1 MRVARAD
8 RLLALILLL
17 GFTLRCAHAFGL
29 PTVSEFTGGGGDSG
43 WFLANGYGFFSGQTH
58 GWVNGIAFY
67 NGTLPTP
74 PLYVIFT
81 GLAQLALSQH
91 ETIIFLRLLQCL
103 AGAATIWLTAR
114 IALVM
119 TKDERAM
126 LLAAGLMALHP
137 AMIMEPANIATESLY
152 IFFVAL
158 GIWLYMEYFAAAH
171 LQDGSHRFPPR
182 WALVLAAL
190 ALGLA
195 TLTRAVSA
203 LFPLAL
209 VLHMLLLGRRRLLG
223 DWRRACL
230 LFLLAYSAL
239 VSTWT
244 LHNLVLWDRLVIVSD
259 QLLGTLWRGA
269 EANDG
274 SPQQNDALLLAGVDL
289 PDDNDC
295 QVDCKY
301 QHPAELYL
309 QKIGE
314 IVGGDPAGFVV
325 RRISELGYAIAQPHG
340 TTELGGTSVWGAAR
354 QWLQEDRTLG
364 GLLAILRVEG
374 FVGKLLVWIF
384 HDIALAFGA
393 LGMWRWR
400 GRWLIALPLASFA
413 LYTIA
418 AHLVLLAEPRYLF
431 PIEFVLLIFAAAAI
445 IQLTDRRTRG
455 ESRA

>member
-17 GFTLRCAHAFGL
+17 GIALRCAHASGL
-29 PTVSEFTGGGGDSG
+29 PTVSEFTSGGGDSA

-58 GWVNGIAFY
+58 GWVNGISFY

-74 PLYVIFT
+74 PLYVIFV
-81 GLAQLALSQH
+81 GLAQLALPEH
-91 ETIIFLRLLQCL
+91 ETIIVIRLLQCL
-103 AGAATIWLTAR
+103 AGGATIWLTAR
-114 IALVM
+114 LALVM
-119 TKDERAM
+119 TKDKRAM

-137 AMIMEPANIATESLY
+137 AMIMEPANIATETLY

-158 GIWLYMEYFAAAH
+158 GIWLYVENFAAAH
-171 LQDGSHRFPPR
+171 LQGRTHRPGPT
-182 WALVLAAL
+182 WSLALAGL

-195 TLTRAVSA
+195 TLTRGVSA

-209 VLHMLLLGRRRLLG
+209 AAHLILMGRRRLLF

-230 LFLLAYSAL
+230 LFLVCYGAL

-269 EANDG
+269 AANDG
-274 SPQQNDALLLAGVDL
+274 SPQENDALLLAGVDL
-289 PDDNDC
+289 PESDC

-314 IVGGDPAGFVV
+314 IVGGDPAGFVA
-325 RRISELGYAIAQPHG
+325 RRVSELAYAILQPHG

-354 QWLQEDRTLG
+354 QWLQDDRSPG
-364 GLLAILRVEG
+364 GLLAIFRTES
-374 FVGKLLVWIF
+374 FVGKLLVWAF
-384 HDIALAFGA
+384 HDIVLVFGA
-393 LGMWRWR
+393 LGMWWQRR
-400 GRWLIALPLASFA
+400 ELMALPLASFA

-431 PIEFVLLIFAAAAI
+431 PIEFALLVFASAAI
-445 IQLTDRRTRG
+445 VQLYDRRTQG
-455 ESRA
+455 GSRA

>member
-1 MRVARAD
+1 MRAARAD

-17 GFTLRCAHAFGL
+17 GFALRCAHAVGL
-29 PTVSEFTGGGGDSG
+29 PTVSEFTRGGGDGS
-43 WFLANGYGFFSGQTH
+43 WYLANGYGFFSGQVH
-58 GWVNGIAFY
+58 GWVNGIGFY
-67 NGTLPTP
+67 NGALPSP
-74 PLYVIFT
+74 PLYVLFA
-81 GLAQLALSQH
+81 GLAQLPFGPH
-91 ETIIFLRLLQCL
+91 ESILVMRLLQCL
-103 AGAATIWLTAR
+103 AGTATIWLTVR
-114 IALVM
+114 LALVL

-126 LLAAGLMALHP
+126 LLAAGLTALHP

-158 GIWLYMEYFAAAH
+158 GIWLYMEYFVAAH
-171 LQDGSHRFPPR
+171 LRDESHRLPPR
-182 WALVLAAL
+182 WALALAGL

-209 VLHMLLLGRRRLLG
+209 ALHMLLLGRRRLLG

-230 LFLLAYSAL
+230 LFLLAYSAI

-274 SPQQNDALLLAGVDL
+274 SPQQNDALLLAGVEL
-289 PDDNDC
+289 PEDDC
-295 QVDCKY
+295 EVDCKY
-301 QHPAELYL
+301 QHPPELFL
-309 QKIGE
+309 RRIGE
-314 IVGGDPAGFVV
+314 IVGSDPAGFVAL
-325 RRISELGYAIAQPHG
+325 RASELGYAIVQPHG
-340 TTELGGTSVWGAAR
+340 ATELGGTSVWGAAR
-354 QWLQEDRTLG
+354 QWLQEDRTPG
-364 GLLAILRVEG
+364 GLLDILRVEG
-374 FVGKLLVWIF
+374 FVGKLLVWVF

-400 GRWLIALPLASFA
+400 RRWRMALALASFP

-418 AHLVLLAEPRYLF
+418 AHLALLALPRYIF
-431 PIEFVLLIFAAAAI
+431 PIEFALLVFASAEI
-445 IQLTDRRTRG
+445 VQFYDHWTKREG
-455 ESRA
+455 RA